1 MGYLPCRNVGTTGA
15 DGKEIVANLFLPI
28 VHQIMDNSNYLL
40 DEELEDENAGRIT
53 TNALP
58 Q

>member
-1 MGYLPCRNVGTTGA
+1 MLGTQTGA

-40 DEELEDENAGRIT
+40 DEELEDGNAGAHHTQMRYHTIG
-53 TNALP
+53 NH
-58 Q
+58 